1 MNKQIL
7 IAGFGGQGILFSGKF
22 LAYEG
27 LIDGKEVSWLPSYG
41 PEMRG
46 GTANCSIIIS
56 DTKVGSPIVDKPDI
70 LIAMNG
76 PSLDKYEDAVVKG
89 GQIFVDS
96 SLVERKVVRNDVEV
110 HYIPATKIASD
121 ENLPGLANMIMIGMM
136 IKNTDIIPFE
146 NVEKAMNKVVSAKK
160 QNLFD
165 LNMKAVEI
173 GYNFEG

>member
-1 MNKQIL
+1 M
-7 IAGFGGQGILFSGKF
+7 
-22 LAYEG
+22 
-27 LIDGKEVSWLPSYG
+27 
-41 PEMRG
+41 
-46 GTANCSIIIS
+46 
-56 DTKVGSPIVDKPDI
+56 
-70 LIAMNG
+70 
-76 PSLDKYEDAVVKG
+76 
-89 GQIFVDS
+89 
-96 SLVERKVVRNDVEV
+96 EV

-173 GYNFEG
+173 GYNYEG